1 MRAFRALCTQDGI
14 DRFEPL
20 LRLDGINVFERRL
33 LSHKCTRPRVLL
45 RWLTRYSAVALTA
58 TALSTGAI
66 FGVWFFT
73 VKQGI
78 GLRFNDMPT
87 RLPLD
92 QLLVPV
98 RQIGARITASL
109 LARYSSALVFLPL
122 APTRADLGAL
132 PHGAVLRGLYT
143 RKVRK
148 AGDCF
153 HLRVGARAQTLLIV
167 ACLADEASTFE
178 RLQAA
183 GKLAR
188 SALDGEPQSLLLW
201 QQGCSAN
208 AANATLSATIGAL
221 EAAAFRFASFK
232 SKPKTRELLR
242 RIDIASAS
250 KLPDLD
256 LTLATS
262 AGNNLARWLTALPPN
277 TLDARGYRRILKDL
291 SQRLRLGF
299 KFYDE
304 SELKRLGAGA
314 FLAVARGNGTRD
326 AGIALLSYRGGTRAR
341 GNAASR
347 RAVARRPALSL
358 VGKGICFDTGGTNL
372 KPHKSM
378 LDMHTDMQGSAVA
391 LGSLYALHALRSP
404 LAVDCWLAITENR
417 IGPLAYK
424 PQDVVRAHNGTT
436 IQVIHTDAEGRMVL
450 ADALSLA
457 AARKP
462 RAIIDYAT
470 LTGACVYA
478 LTERY
483 SGAFTNRPQLRDL
496 IESAGNSSGERVWCF
511 PMDADFDTDLESSVA
526 DVLQCATDGKGDHI
540 LAARFLNRFV
550 PKEIAWLHL
559 DLAAGSRHGGLAH
572 ITTEIT
578 GFGVRYTLDLLRRG
592 WPPAA
597 QAKAPVRQ

>member
-1 MRAFRALCTQDGI
+1 MHTLTCPVKMAGTLQ
-14 DRFEPL
+14 
-20 LRLDGINVFERRL
+20 RRCANC
-33 LSHKCTRPRVLL
+33 HCV
-45 RWLTRYSAVALTA
+45 V
-58 TALSTGAI
+58 STGTI

-78 GLRFNDMPT
+78 GLRFHDMPT
-87 RLPLD
+87 RLPFD
-92 QLLVPV
+92 QMLVPV
-98 RQIGARITASL
+98 RQVSARITAAR
-109 LARYSSALVFLPL
+109 LAGYSSALVFLPL
-122 APTRADLGAL
+122 APTEADWRAL
-132 PHGAVLRGLYT
+132 PHGAVLRGLYAN
-143 RKVRK
+143 KVHK

-153 HLRVGARAQTLLIV
+153 HLRVGTRAQTLLIV

-188 SALDGEPQSLLLW
+188 SALDGEPPSLLLW
-201 QQGCSAN
+201 QQGCKDDP
-208 AANATLSATIGAL
+208 ANATLSATIAAL

-232 SKPKTRELLR
+232 SKPKRRTHLA
-242 RIDIASAS
+242 RIDIAVGR

-277 TLDARGYRRILKDL
+277 TLDARGYRRLLQELALRLK
-291 SQRLRLGF
+291 LGF
-299 KFYDE
+299 KFYGETD
-304 SELKRLGAGA
+304 LKRLGAGA

-326 AGIALLSYRGGTRAR
+326 AGIARLSYRPR
-341 GNAASR
+341 GAASR
-347 RAVARRPALSL
+347 GSRTSAALSL
-358 VGKGICFDTGGTNL
+358 VGKGVCFDTGGTNL

-378 LDMHTDMQGSAVA
+378 LDMHTDMEGSAVA
-391 LGSLYALHALRSP
+391 VGSLYALHALRSP

-424 PQDVVRAHNGTT
+424 PQDVVRALNGTT

-450 ADALSLA
+450 ADALGLA

-483 SGAFTNRPQLRDL
+483 SGAFTNRPEAREL
-496 IESAGNSSGERVWCF
+496 IESAGSSSGERVWCF
-511 PMDADFDTDLESSVA
+511 PMDADFDTDLESTVA
-526 DVLQCATDGKGDHI
+526 DIMQCAADGKGDHI

-559 DLAAGSRHGGLAH
+559 DLAAGSRHGGLGH
-572 ITTEIT
+572 IATEIT

-592 WPPAA
+592 WPPA
-597 QAKAPVRQ
+597 R

>member
-1 MRAFRALCTQDGI
+1 
-14 DRFEPL
+14 
-20 LRLDGINVFERRL
+20 
-33 LSHKCTRPRVLL
+33 
-45 RWLTRYSAVALTA
+45 
-58 TALSTGAI
+58 
-66 FGVWFFT
+66 
-73 VKQGI
+73 
-78 GLRFNDMPT
+78 MPT
-87 RLPLD
+87 RLALD

-98 RQIGARITASL
+98 RQIGARISAAL

-122 APTRADLGAL
+122 SPSEKDWKAL
-132 PHGAVLRGLYT
+132 PHGAVLRGLYA

-167 ACLADEASTFE
+167 ACVSDDAGTFE

-183 GKLAR
+183 AKLAR
-188 SALDGEPQSLLLW
+188 SALDGEPESLLLW
-201 QQGCSAN
+201 QQGCATAPAGATLN
-208 AANATLSATIGAL
+208 AAVAAL
-221 EAAAFRFASFK
+221 QAGAFRFASFK
-232 SKPKTRELLR
+232 SKPKPRAQLR
-242 RIDIASAS
+242 RIDIAGTR

-256 LTLATS
+256 LTLATA

-277 TLDARGYRRILKDL
+277 TLDARGYRRFL
-291 SQRLRLGF
+291 QEFARRLRLRF
-299 KFYDE
+299 KFHGE
-304 SELKRLGAGA
+304 SALKRLGAGA
-314 FLAVARGNGTRD
+314 FLAVSRGNGTRD
-326 AGIALLSYRGGTRAR
+326 AGIAHLSYRPR
-341 GNAASR
+341 GAAAPS
-347 RAVARRPALSL
+347 LSL

-378 LDMHTDMQGSAVA
+378 LDMHIDMEGSAVA
-391 LGSLYALHALRSP
+391 LGSLYALHAMRSP

-457 AARKP
+457 ASAKP

-470 LTGACVYA
+470 LTGACVHA

-483 SGAFTNRPQLRDL
+483 SGAFTNRPETRDL
-496 IESAGNSSGERVWCF
+496 IESAGSSSGERVWCF
-511 PMDADFDTDLESSVA
+511 PMDADYDTDLESQVA
-526 DVLQCATDGKGDHI
+526 DILQCATDGKGDHI
-540 LAARFLNRFV
+540 LAARFLSRFV

-572 ITTEIT
+572 IASEIT
-578 GFGVRYTLDLLRRG
+578 GFGVRYTLELLRRG
-592 WPPAA
+592 WPPAPA
-597 QAKAPVRQ
+597 RRTAAARK

>member
-1 MRAFRALCTQDGI
+1 MRF
-14 DRFEPL
+14 
-20 LRLDGINVFERRL
+20 
-33 LSHKCTRPRVLL
+33 H
-45 RWLTRYSAVALTA
+45 
-58 TALSTGAI
+58 
-66 FGVWFFT
+66 
-73 VKQGI
+73 
-78 GLRFNDMPT
+78 DMPT
-87 RLPLD
+87 RLPFD
-92 QLLVPV
+92 ELLVPV
-98 RQIGARITASL
+98 RQIGARLTASL

-122 APTRADLGAL
+122 APTAADWRAL
-132 PHGAVLRGLYT
+132 PHGAVLRGLYA

-153 HLRVGARAQTLLIV
+153 HLRVGAQAQTLLIV
-167 ACLADEASTFE
+167 ACLAEETSTFE

-188 SALDGEPQSLLLW
+188 SALDGDPQSLLLW
-201 QQGCSAN
+201 QQGCSAS
-208 AANATLSATIGAL
+208 AANSTLNATVAAL

-232 SKPKTRELLR
+232 SKPKKRERLT
-242 RIDIASAS
+242 RIDIAAAR

-256 LTLATS
+256 LTLATA

-277 TLDARGYRRILKDL
+277 ILDARGYRRLLQDL
-291 SQRLRLGF
+291 SRRLKLGF
-299 KFYDE
+299 KFHDE
-304 SELKRLGAGA
+304 RALKRIGAGA
-314 FLAVARGNGTRD
+314 FLAVSRGNGARD
-326 AGIALLSYRGGTRAR
+326 AGIVHLSYRPGGA
-341 GNAASR
+341 
-347 RAVARRPALSL
+347 ARRGAAPVISL

-378 LDMHTDMQGSAVA
+378 LDMHTDMEGSAVA
-391 LGSLYALHALRSP
+391 VGSLYALHALRSP
-404 LAVDCWLAITENR
+404 VAVDCWLAITENR

-424 PQDVVRAHNGTT
+424 PQDVVRAYNGTT

-457 AARKP
+457 AARRP

-483 SGAFTNRPQLRDL
+483 SGAFTNRPEAREL
-496 IESAGNSSGERVWCF
+496 IESAGHSSGERVWCF
-511 PMDADFDTDLESSVA
+511 PMDADYDTDIESAVA

-572 ITTEIT
+572 IATEIT

-592 WPPAA
+592 WPPPRAA
-597 QAKAPVRQ
+597 AGRRK